1 MQQVS
6 TQLRESE
13 FILHLVKPIQIETM
27 QIEMIFA
34 KKYVIHVLSRPDAA
48 KLCRS
53 KCKER
58 VLDADTES
66 LRIQMQVNAIFN
78 RFISSQYFDDQVFL
92 RNLWHLK

>member
-58 VLDADTES
+58 VLDAGTES
-66 LRIQMQVNAIFN
+66 LGIQMLEMPFSTGLFHLNILTTK
-78 RFISSQYFDDQVFL
+78 YF
-92 RNLWHLK
+92 